1 MLLGSSFTTAASI
14 ISLNS
19 VRFIVGITYKLNVQV
34 LYAIFA
40 SLTPRVIIR
49 VSKKVTKILA
59 V

>member
-19 VRFIVGITYKLNVQV
+19 VRFIVGITCKLNVQV